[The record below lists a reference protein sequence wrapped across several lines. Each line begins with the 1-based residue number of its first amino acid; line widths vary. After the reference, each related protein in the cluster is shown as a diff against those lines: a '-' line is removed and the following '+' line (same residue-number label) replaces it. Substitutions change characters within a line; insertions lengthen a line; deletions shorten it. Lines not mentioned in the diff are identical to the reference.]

1 MSCALPAADEDDER
15 FSNLSPA
22 LKRKI
27 HVAIFYNALMKI
39 KMFGYHDE
47 VVAEIKTVKNYV
59 RTYAR
64 RLYFLCSPMRCL
76 ISGLAARCCV

>member
-1 MSCALPAADEDDER
+1 
-15 FSNLSPA
+15 
-22 LKRKI
+22 
-27 HVAIFYNALMKI
+27 MKI